1 MRAELRAIL
10 RVLVPS
16 AMACAVV
23 TASLA
28 LSRAPDSRWEEQLRR
43 LDPVR
48 PMDYLELGEAVADQ
62 ARTDAEQRLARQL
75 FGLAGALDPQRLGR
89 SAMLAIA
96 QFAATAEERARALAA
111 AELVGGRGT
120 AVRRTIAEPAQLEA
134 FARALSYHRRG
145 EGRKALNAL
154 KQDNADA
161 LLERVGDV
169 LAGGAE
175 VFRAECR
182 AMKPGVPAVVDEDT
196 VSRGLYV
203 ELALRAGELRGAG
216 LDLFLEGDAPL
227 IEIDLADPEGTWGVD
242 PRRPWWRDGSWAG
255 NG

>member
-1 MRAELRAIL
+1 M
-10 RVLVPS
+10 
-16 AMACAVV
+16 
-23 TASLA
+23 
-28 LSRAPDSRWEEQLRR
+28 
-43 LDPVR
+43 
-48 PMDYLELGEAVADQ
+48 
-62 ARTDAEQRLARQL
+62 
-75 FGLAGALDPQRLGR
+75 
-89 SAMLAIA
+89 
-96 QFAATAEERARALAA
+96 
-111 AELVGGRGT
+111 
-120 AVRRTIAEPAQLEA
+120 RRTIAAPAQLEA

-161 LLERVGDV
+161 LLEQVGEV

-175 VFRAECR
+175 VFRNECR
-182 AMKPGVPAVVDEDT
+182 AMKPGAPAVADEDT

-242 PRRPWWRDGSWAG
+242 PRRPWWRNGAWAG
-255 NG
+255 NS